1 MDLRDA
7 AAYHAL
13 VLSSEGASVATQR
26 NYLFY
31 WRRLLQYCDDSESG
45 VDLSLF
51 TPELLRAASNWYR
64 GNTRPGS
71 SRGGAQ
77 AVRQFV
83 MKMNT
88 AGNFLIKEGVIPEMQ
103 FRTVKPPKIGKLTRQ
118 PFTQQEIN
126 AMWGAC
132 SRTRNQARDEAV
144 LLLLLDTGMRIGE
157 ASGLTLAHVDLM
169 QHRIIVGAEAKS
181 KRERVVPV
189 GSGDRRDGGR
199 TIGALR
205 RYLAVRP
212 GNNFDHD
219 RLFLSQDGR
228 PMLASGLSGAIQH
241 LGKIAGVFNPIP
253 HRLRHTF
260 CTEYLQEY
268 PGDEIGLRRIVG
280 HISDGVLSDYVH
292 FSQTVIAERSGR
304 VALSERWLGA
314 GRSAQVVK
322 RAGWR
327 SVPVGA
333 PDQRPTGTDL
343 DHTARRRRS
352 N

>member
-13 VLSSEGASVATQR
+13 VLSTEGASAATTA

-31 WRRLLQYCDDSESG
+31 WRRLLEYCDDSSSG

-51 TPELLRAASNWYR
+51 SPELVRAASNWYR
-64 GNTRPGS
+64 GQIRPGA

-83 MKMNT
+83 QRMNT
-88 AGNFLIKEGVIPEMQ
+88 AGNFLIKEGVIPETQ
-103 FRTVKPPKIGKLTRQ
+103 FRPVKPPRIGKLSRQ
-118 PFTQQEIN
+118 PFTQQEIA

-132 SRTRNQARDEAV
+132 QRTRNPARDEAL

-157 ASGLTLAHVDLM
+157 ACGLTLEHVDLV
-169 QHRIIVGAEAKS
+169 QHRVMVGAEAKG

-199 TIGALR
+199 TMTAIR
-205 RYLAVRP
+205 RYLAERP
-212 GNNFDHD
+212 GNRFDHD
-219 RLFLSQDGR
+219 RLFLSHDGR
-228 PMLASGLSGAIQH
+228 PMLAAGLSDAVQH
-241 LGKIAGVFNPIP
+241 LGKLGGVANPIP

-260 CTEYLQEY
+260 CTQYLQEY

-280 HISDGVLSDYVH
+280 HISDGVLADYVH
-292 FSQTVIAERSGR
+292 FSQTVIAERAGR
-304 VALSERWLGA
+304 VALSERWLGGNRSLPVQA
-314 GRSAQVVK
+314 WRSAP
-322 RAGWR
+322 AGELGR
-327 SVPVGA
+327 
-333 PDQRPTGTDL
+333 QQTGTDP
-343 DHTARRRRS
+343 DHATHRRRS
-352 N
+352 S